1 MDDKVNSYV
10 EEIDCQKV
18 RLKEFE
24 NERLDLQSDITELQ
38 EENQRLR
45 EKEAISAEVTLIEID
60 SYESMISNFKTV
72 SIIFV
77 ILTIFIHL
85 IHAHK
90 RTDIFEH

>member
-10 EEIDCQKV
+10 EEIDSQKV

-24 NERLDLQSDITELQ
+24 NERLHLQSDITELQ

-45 EKEAISAEVTLIEID
+45 EKEAISAEMTLIETD

-90 RTDIFEH
+90 RTVIFEY